1 VRASLVINAAKH
13 GFPHRRAGVVRI
25 EVARRDRGWCCTV
38 TDNGAG
44 FPDVVPAAGLG
55 TQIVEALVGQLDG
68 RTIVRSTTEGRSV
81 TLLIPLAQTTLLSET

>member
-1 VRASLVINAAKH
+1 VRASLVIKAAKH

-25 EVARRDRGWCCTV
+25 EVARRDHGWCCT

-44 FPDVVPAAGLG
+44 FPDVVPAAGRG
-55 TQIVEALVGQLDG
+55 RQIVEALVGQRDG

-81 TLLIPLAQTTLLSET
+81 TLLIPLAPTTLLSET